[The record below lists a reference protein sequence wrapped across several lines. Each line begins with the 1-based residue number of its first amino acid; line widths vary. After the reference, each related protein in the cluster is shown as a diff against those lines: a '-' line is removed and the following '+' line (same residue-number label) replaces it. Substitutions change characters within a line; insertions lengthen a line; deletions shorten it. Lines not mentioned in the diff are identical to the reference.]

1 LSTGEDGMTRY
12 FHEELEQ
19 VKEKVLRLG
28 SIVEIMV
35 ENAVTSLVDRD
46 SRLAEDTIA
55 ADERADH
62 LEVEIDEDCVRML
75 ALFQPTA
82 GDLRFVT
89 TAMKVS
95 TDLERMADQAVNI
108 SQRALE
114 LNEESQLKPYIDIP
128 IMSQLSQ
135 KMLRECLD
143 AFVRKDVA
151 LAREVIEADNKVD
164 ALKNQ
169 VFRELLTFMMGD
181 TSTIPRAIGLLLVS
195 RHLERVAD
203 HATNIAEM
211 VIFLVEGKNVRHVTP
226 QEQGH

>member
-1 LSTGEDGMTRY
+1 MTRY

-108 SQRALE
+108 SERALE
-114 LNEESQLKPYIDIP
+114 LNEEPQLKPYIDIP

-135 KMLRECLD
+135 KMLRDCLD
-143 AFVRKDVA
+143 AFVRKDVE

-181 TSTIPRAIGLLLVS
+181 TTTIPRAIRLLLVS

-211 VIFLVEGKNVRHVTP
+211 VIFLVQGKNVRHVTP
-226 QEQGH
+226 QQQGH